1 VYWPSLR
8 RRATTKE
15 QPSIQNERQ
24 LGTLGRRILKDGDKD
39 DDDIG
44 KLEGI
49 VNEDLP

>member
-1 VYWPSLR
+1 MVKFAAKSGDHQ
-8 RRATTKE
+8 E

-49 VNEDLP
+49 VNEDWP